1 MQKSKPLSLRR
12 NFSWT
17 FIGNAVYAAC
27 QWGML
32 VVLAK
37 LGSPEMVGQFTL
49 GLAVTA
55 PIVMLTNLQ
64 LDIVQATD
72 AKEQYAFSDYLG
84 LRLIGT
90 TIALVGIAIVTL
102 WTGYSLQTSLVILL
116 VGLAKAF
123 ESVSDIFHGLIQQH
137 ERMDRIAIS
146 LMIKGPLSLLLL
158 GLGVFLSGNVV
169 WGVGG
174 LVFAWVVVLVGCD
187 IRNGTLILNRVPKI
201 RLSWKTITK
210 LVWLCLP
217 LGLVKMLIS
226 LNANVPRY
234 FIEEYLGER
243 QLGIFAA
250 LAYLMVAGNMVIFAL
265 GESASPRLAKY
276 YAARNITAFRGL
288 LLKLVGLAA
297 LIGGTAIVVAQV
309 AGTELLT
316 LLYRPEYAENKNL
329 FVLLMVAAAIGYMS
343 SFLGYGMTAARYF
356 RVQTPL
362 FIIVTATSAMTCLWL
377 LPTQGLIGAAKALIF
392 AAIVQAV
399 FSLGVIIHAIYKLKR
414 TKPDESNSE
423 IN

>member
-414 TKPDESNSE
+414 TELDESNS
-423 IN
+423 

>member
-90 TIALVGIAIVTL
+90 TIALVAIAMVTL

-137 ERMDRIAIS
+137 ERMDRIAVS

-158 GLGVFLSGNVV
+158 GLGVYLSGSVV
-169 WGVGG
+169 WGVVG
-174 LVFAWVVVLVGCD
+174 LVIAWAVVLVACD

-201 RLSWKTITK
+201 SLNWKTVK
-210 LVWLCLP
+210 QLVWLCLP

-226 LNANVPRY
+226 LNANIPRY

-276 YAARNITAFRGL
+276 YAARNVNAFRGL

-297 LIGGTAIVVAQV
+297 LIGGTAIVIAQV
-309 AGTELLT
+309 AGTEVLT
-316 LLYRPEYAENKNL
+316 LLYRPEYAQNKEL

-362 FIIVTATSAMTCLWL
+362 FVIVTATSAMACLWL
-377 LPTQGLIGAAKALIF
+377 LPTQGLIGAAKALIL

-399 FSLGVIIHAIYKLKR
+399 FSLGVIIYAIYKLKR
-414 TKPDESNSE
+414 TESESNSG

>member
-64 LDIVQATD
+64 LDMVQVTD
-72 AKEQYAFSDYLG
+72 AKKQYAFADYLG

-90 TIALVGIAIVTL
+90 TIGLVAIAIVTL
-102 WTGYSLQTSLVILL
+102 WTGYSLQTSFVILL

-123 ESVSDIFHGLIQQH
+123 ESVSDIFHSLIQQH
-137 ERMDRIAIS
+137 ERMDRIAVS

-158 GLGVFLSGNVV
+158 GLGVYLSGSVV
-169 WGVGG
+169 WGAVG
-174 LVFAWVVVLVGCD
+174 LVFAWAIVLIAFD

-201 RLSWKTITK
+201 RLRWKTVTQ

-217 LGLVKMLIS
+217 LGLVKMLLS
-226 LNANVPRY
+226 LNTNIPRY

-276 YAARNITAFRGL
+276 YAAQNITAFRGL

-297 LIGGTAIVVAQV
+297 LIGGATIVVAQL
-309 AGTELLT
+309 AGKELLT
-316 LLYRPEYAENKNL
+316 LLYRPEYGSHKDL
-329 FVLLMVAAAIGYMS
+329 FVLLMVAAAISYMS

-362 FIIVTATSAMTCLWL
+362 FVIVTATSAMACLWL

-392 AAIVQAV
+392 AAILQAV

-414 TKPDESNSE
+414 TESETNSE